1 MLLSRAA
8 RPGSLRALVRASSSA
23 PYTQRYRVKTF
34 NAISPVGLQ
43 QFPTALYDVSP
54 DEEEPFAIMLR
65 SHQLQDDEV
74 PSSVRA
80 IARCGAGTNNV
91 PVNRMTERGIP
102 VFNSPGA
109 NANAVKELALC
120 SLLMA
125 SRGIV
130 QSIGE
135 IEKMLAVETDAGV
148 IKKRVEAEKKKFGGC
163 EIKGKT
169 LGVIGLGYI
178 GASVAEAALKLG
190 MDVVAYDP
198 AISLEAAWRL
208 PGATINR
215 VMRLEELLSK
225 ADYIT
230 LHVPYIPEV
239 THHMLDLPALQC
251 MKPTCNI
258 INFARGELIDVDAL
272 ASMYKNGTFYGNY
285 VS

>member
-1 MLLSRAA
+1 M
-8 RPGSLRALVRASSSA
+8 G
-23 PYTQRYRVKTF
+23 YRV
-34 NAISPVGLQ
+34 L
-43 QFPTALYDVSP
+43 L
-54 DEEEPFAIMLR
+54 E
-65 SHQLQDDEV
+65 H
-74 PSSVRA
+74 
-80 IARCGAGTNNV
+80 
-91 PVNRMTERGIP
+91 
-102 VFNSPGA
+102 
-109 NANAVKELALC
+109 AVKELALC

-178 GASVAEAALKLG
+178 GASVAEASLKLG